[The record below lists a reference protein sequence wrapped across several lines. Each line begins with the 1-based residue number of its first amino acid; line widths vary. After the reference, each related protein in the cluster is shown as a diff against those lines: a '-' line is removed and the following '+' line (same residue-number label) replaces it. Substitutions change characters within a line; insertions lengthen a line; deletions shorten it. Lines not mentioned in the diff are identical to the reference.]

1 TLLSEL
7 LGTEAVRELLDPDVV
22 TATEDSLQRRDGERQ
37 PRGVEE
43 TADLLRFLGDLSAE
57 EARTKG
63 VAPRWL
69 HELESSHRA
78 IRVRVAGTER
88 YVAIEDA
95 SRVRDALGTAL
106 PTGVPETFTE
116 PVADPLGD
124 LVTRYAR
131 CHGPFSAARAAE
143 RFGLGTAVV
152 GEVADRLTAAGRLV
166 RGELAP
172 EPSGTVEYCD
182 PGVLRRLRQASLA
195 KLRAA
200 VEPVEP
206 AALGSFL
213 PAWHGI
219 GADEPMGTVATA
231 DDVFAVVEQ
240 LAGAPLPAGA
250 LESLI
255 LPSRLRGY
263 HPGLLDELTT
273 SGEVTWVGCVAL
285 AGGEGWIGLAPRDT

>member
-1 TLLSEL
+1 
-7 LGTEAVRELLDPDVV
+7 
-22 TATEDSLQRRDGERQ
+22 
-37 PRGVEE
+37 
-43 TADLLRFLGDLSAE
+43 
-57 EARTKG
+57 
-63 VAPRWL
+63 
-69 HELESSHRA
+69 A

-206 AALGSFL
+206 AALGRFL

-219 GADEPMGTVATA
+219 GPDEPMGTVATA

-263 HPGLLDELTT
+263 HPGLLDERTT
-273 SGEVTWVGCVAL
+273 SGEVTWVGCGAL
-285 AGGEGWIGLAPRDT
+285 AGGDGWIGLAPRDTAELVLPQPTAAPDGQLHTAIATALRGGALFF

>member
-7 LGTEAVRELLDPDVV
+7 LGTEAVRELLDPEVV
-22 TATEDSLQRRDGERQ
+22 RATEDSLRRRDGERQ
-37 PRGVEE
+37 PSGVEE

-69 HELESSHRA
+69 HELESFHRA

-131 CHGPFSAARAAE
+131 CHGPFSAARAD
-143 RFGLGTAVV
+143 RKSTRLNSSHVSISYAV
-152 GEVADRLTAAGRLV
+152 
-166 RGELAP
+166 
-172 EPSGTVEYCD
+172 
-182 PGVLRRLRQASLA
+182 
-195 KLRAA
+195 
-200 VEPVEP
+200 
-206 AALGSFL
+206 F
-213 PAWHGI
+213 
-219 GADEPMGTVATA
+219 
-231 DDVFAVVEQ
+231 
-240 LAGAPLPAGA
+240 
-250 LESLI
+250 
-255 LPSRLRGY
+255 
-263 HPGLLDELTT
+263 
-273 SGEVTWVGCVAL
+273 
-285 AGGEGWIGLAPRDT
+285 